1 MDGRSGLLQ
10 NVHLASPPLSTG
22 AVHRAVYIPTKDL
35 LSVSSVWCQ
44 NRKNV
49 MKWWPNDELSSSRVS
64 SAAQWCQREA
74 ETVTAIA
81 GHQCYKSPAA
91 ATVLTM
97 AMCNSTQFIAAFC
110 ICACV
115 ADDQDGSPRHRQQ
128 SMKWAQD
135 PRDWTVNDWE
145 KVARSDKS
153 RFLVHYVHGRAHIR
167 QLPTVAVAPGCTVG
181 RTQAVGGCVIQ
192 WAMFS
197 WDTLGPIIP
206 IAQLLTAVRYM
217 NINADQVQRYVNAYS
232 DRQAG

>member
-1 MDGRSGLLQ
+1 MMNCRPA
-10 NVHLASPPLSTG
+10 VCHL
-22 AVHRAVYIPTKDL
+22 L
-35 LSVSSVWCQ
+35 LSDARGKQ
-44 NRKNV
+44 R
-49 MKWWPNDELSSSRVS
+49 LSQQSQGI
-64 SAAQWCQREA
+64 SA
-74 ETVTAIA
+74 IN
-81 GHQCYKSPAA
+81 HQQLQA
-91 ATVLTM
+91 TM

-110 ICACV
+110 IWACV

-167 QLPTVAVAPGCTVG
+167 QLPTVAVTPGCAVG